1 MPDAPYSRRRRIL
14 SPDATDRR
22 TDGLLRGGSGFTL
35 LLPLILIVG
44 MIWFMSRTQRKQRQ
58 RQAETVASLA
68 PGTKVVTTSG
78 LVGIVEE
85 TDDEYVTLE
94 ISDGVLVQVVK
105 AAIGR
110 VIPDEVA
117 HEETPDEPEVEEK
130 DEADE
135 PVAEEEP
142 AKDPVDVPD
151 AVATSPATRPMAR
164 CRTRRSC
171 RRRTPRTD
179 LPVLAACGAPPGVH
193 QTMRRAQKHKG

>member
-1 MPDAPYSRRRRIL
+1 MQLIAVPMAS
-14 SPDATDRR
+14 S
-22 TDGLLRGGSGFTL
+22 GGGSGFTL

-58 RQAETVASLA
+58 RQADTVASLT
-68 PGTKVVTTSG
+68 PGTKVITTSG

-94 ISDGVLVQVVK
+94 ISEGVLVQVVK

-110 VIPDEVA
+110 VIPDEDPAV
-117 HEETPDEPEVEEK
+117 ETPAEPAVEDK

-151 AVATSPATRPMAR
+151 AGRDKAGEKADGKVQDAPK
-164 CRTRRSC
+164 
-171 RRRTPRTD
+171 
-179 LPVLAACGAPPGVH
+179 LPPTH
-193 QTMRRAQKHKG
+193 TEN